1 MPVVVCCDSC
11 TSASTLRER
20 VVRALTSLPGL
31 GSSGSFRCRL
41 VLGGSPP
48 GRRGVHMTARTSR
61 RVVARRRRRRGYRTP
76 SQRKKEKAT
85 YKRCDANLER
95 GRVVPAEEAVLRRG
109 IGDRTNDRSVSG
121 GSASPS
127 TERWPA
133 AIRSLSRAMRDPNTS
148 VPLVLPVECARRIS
162 SGAACL

>member
-1 MPVVVCCDSC
+1 MGTPRLDKPP
-11 TSASTLRER
+11 ER
-20 VVRALTSLPGL
+20 CQWATFALLINDDG
-31 GSSGSFRCRL
+31 
-41 VLGGSPP
+41 VA
-48 GRRGVHMTARTSR
+48 GRNPNPAD
-61 RVVARRRRRRGYRTP
+61 AIAATP
-76 SQRKKEKAT
+76 HKKEKAT

-133 AIRSLSRAMRDPNTS
+133 AIRSDSLAMRDPNTS
-148 VPLVLPVECARRIS
+148 VPRVEPVL
-162 SGAACL
+162 

>member
-1 MPVVVCCDSC
+1 MRPTQSLRGSRDQH
-11 TSASTLRER
+11 AIAATLPTLIRR
-20 VVRALTSLPGL
+20 RHLRRPKYQ
-31 GSSGSFRCRL
+31 
-41 VLGGSPP
+41 LGGD
-48 GRRGVHMTARTSR
+48 GGEGQDAI
-61 RVVARRRRRRGYRTP
+61 AA
-76 SQRKKEKAT
+76 KEKAT

-127 TERWPA
+127 TDRWPA
-133 AIRSLSRAMRDPNTS
+133 AMRSDSLAMRDPNTS

-162 SGAACL
+162 NGAACL

>member
-1 MPVVVCCDSC
+1 MALFAASDSEDPRAMMPIQEAAAYGHVKIQL
-11 TSASTLRER
+11 AAPRR
-20 VVRALTSLPGL
+20 GAPRK
-31 GSSGSFRCRL
+31 
-41 VLGGSPP
+41 GGSK
-48 GRRGVHMTARTSR
+48 ARSTPSPQ
-61 RVVARRRRRRGYRTP
+61 VVARRRGEGQDAIAAR
-76 SQRKKEKAT
+76 EKAT